1 MWKDNN
7 VRRFMVLMIAAILC
21 ASACSSQTATEAPP
35 EAAQLLQQATD
46 NVLAVNT
53 LRMTVE
59 RTGMDYILKTD
70 IGAASFNRMEAQYQ
84 SPDTLQA
91 KAKVALLGLPVEIEI
106 FAKNEDQWWRLAG
119 TSWQNMIFLPGFN
132 PRALLQ
138 EQDRGLRAAFGALKN
153 VQLAGETQ
161 LEDGTAAYHL
171 TATADG
177 AEISWMMLYLVE
189 IAGSTTIDAY
199 IDKAQRLPAK
209 LTVTEPETAADPA
222 GARVW
227 TMEFYDFDAATNLI
241 PPPTS
246 LAGVEATAEST
257 AEATTAP

>member
-1 MWKDNN
+1 MQ
-7 VRRFMVLMIAAILC
+7 RFIVMMILFALGAT
-21 ASACSSQTATEAPP
+21 ACSTQSATEAPP
-35 EAAQLLQQATD
+35 DAAQLLQEATD

-70 IGAASFNRMEAQYQ
+70 LGAASFNRMEAQYQ

-106 FAKNEDQWWRLAG
+106 FAKDEDQWWRLAG

-138 EQDRGLRAAFGALKN
+138 EKDRGLRAAFGALKN

-161 LEDGTAAYHL
+161 LEDGTAVYHL

-177 AEISWMMLYLVE
+177 AEISWMMVYLVE

-199 IDKAQRLPAK
+199 IDKAQRLPVK

-227 TMEFYDFDAATNLI
+227 TMEFYDFDAATNLL
-241 PPPTS
+241 PPPTRPP
-246 LAGVEATAEST
+246 AAEST